1 MVGKGTPSFG
11 KHQKRTH
18 VLCRRC
24 GNRSFHIR
32 KRKCSKCGY
41 GASSKIKRYSW
52 QNKTL
57 TRKRKR

>member
-11 KHQKRTH
+11 KKQKRSH

-24 GNRSFHIR
+24 GNRSYNIR
-32 KRKCSKCGY
+32 LRKCSKCGF
-41 GASSKIKRYSW
+41 GASAKIKRYSW

-57 TRKRKR
+57 TGKRKK